1 MVERLSKELQP
12 EKLMTMT
19 KRVLLAIAG
28 IFFFVGMLLAQ
39 DVPAGA
45 IAAFKKGSSQELNN
59 YLGDKVEL
67 IIQNR
72 SAQADKKTTEGAMGT
87 FFADNKV
94 SGFNVNHQGK
104 RDGSSF
110 VIGTLTTANG
120 DFRVN
125 CFFKRVQNK
134 YLIHQI
140 RIDKT
145 NE

>member
-72 SAQADKKTTEGAMGT
+72 SAQADKKTTVGAMVT
-87 FFADNKV
+87 FFADNNV
-94 SGFNVNHQGK
+94 TGFNVNHQGK
-104 RDGSSF
+104 RD
-110 VIGTLTTANG
+110 
-120 DFRVN
+120 
-125 CFFKRVQNK
+125 
-134 YLIHQI
+134 
-140 RIDKT
+140 
-145 NE
+145 E